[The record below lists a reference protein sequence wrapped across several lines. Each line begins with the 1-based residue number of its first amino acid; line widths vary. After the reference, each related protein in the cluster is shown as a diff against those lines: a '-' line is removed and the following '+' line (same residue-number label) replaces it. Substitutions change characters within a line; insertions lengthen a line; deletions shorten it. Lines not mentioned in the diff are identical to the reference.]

1 MRRLYPLPVIGKMW
15 GNGHALAMMQ

>member
-15 GNGHALAMMQ
+15 GNGRALAMMQ

>member
-15 GNGHALAMMQ
+15 GNGRALPMMQ